1 MKCRLLHCV
10 PNELYTCSF
19 EQVPCH
25 ICDGQQDVIDL
36 ELKMISVTDD
46 FSYSGTPLRHQSH
59 IHVSI
64 NQIKYAH
71 GRKKAKVR
79 KKKCKG
85 NEMWGGIPGWL
96 IISMKKW
103 KTVKM
108 QWSTRST
115 CAKAIEF
122 QFDLYVASASV
133 ISYSEDV
140 TCSDGQVFFL
150 IESLSQIRWCIMILQ
165 RSRGVTKWQ
174 SGSQV

>member
-1 MKCRLLHCV
+1 MPHMRWPTGRDRFRAK
-10 PNELYTCSF
+10 NDF
-19 EQVPCH
+19 CH
-25 ICDGQQDVIDL
+25 RRFLVFRDAASSSITHSL
-36 ELKMISVTDD
+36 
-46 FSYSGTPLRHQSH
+46 FYQS
-59 IHVSI
+59 
-64 NQIKYAH
+64 NQI
-71 GRKKAKVR
+71 RTWTKKGKSK

-122 QFDLYVASASV
+122 QFDLYLASASV

-150 IESLSQIRWCIMILQ
+150 IESVSQIRWCIMILQ